1 MRIRSDSTQADSD
14 MLSVLLENL
23 PQVHGQRFEDE
34 AKMLLVEKVPVK
46 SQAVV
51 LVVSVRLVQ
60 SSQQFK
66 LFQTCNNLMIFHLSC

>member
-23 PQVHGQRFEDE
+23 SQVHGQWLENE
-34 AKMLLVEKVPVK
+34 TKMLLVEEVPVK

-51 LVVSVRLVQ
+51 LVVRVSLVQ
-60 SSQQFK
+60 SSQ
-66 LFQTCNNLMIFHLSC
+66 

>member
-1 MRIRSDSTQADSD
+1 MRIRSDSTQADSN

-23 PQVHGQRFEDE
+23 SQVHGQRLEDE
-34 AKMLLVEKVPVK
+34 TEMLLVEEVPVK

-51 LVVSVRLVQ
+51 LVVRVCLVQ

-66 LFQTCNNLMIFHLSC
+66 LFQTCNN